1 MAFEKATDIKVLTTE
16 LVKRMNEDMRR
27 IRILEERFD
36 RIESRMRTIEETV
49 LDQMESLRVN
59 VERISEKIANISE
72 RFKGIDNEIVRIN
85 KELGKTA
92 TKSEIKSLE
101 TFIDILNPITSRFV
115 TRDEME
121 RALEERKKV

>member
-1 MAFEKATDIKVLTTE
+1 MAFEKAADAKILTTE

-36 RIESRMRTIEETV
+36 RIESRMRTVEETA
-49 LDQMESLRVN
+49 LDQMESLRVS

-72 RFKGIDNEIVRIN
+72 KFKGVDDEIVRIN
-85 KELGKTA
+85 KELNKAA
-92 TKSEIKSLE
+92 TKSEVKSLE

-115 TRDEME
+115 TKDEME
-121 RALEERKKV
+121 RALEDRKK